1 MGQSASHRSALSLRG
16 ARILVVEDDAILAM
30 ELGMILQD
38 AGAEIAG
45 PCRSVP
51 DALAMIAQRNDIA
64 AAVLDVRI
72 GHETIA
78 PVAHQLS
85 RRGTPFVF
93 YTGQIARDPTLA
105 EWPNCKVISK
115 PAAASAI
122 VSAVAD
128 LVGWPAWADIKVVS
142 GT

>member
-1 MGQSASHRSALSLRG
+1 MSQSASHKSALSLRG

-30 ELGMILQD
+30 ELGMILLD

-45 PCRSVP
+45 PCRTVP

-72 GHETIA
+72 GRETIA
-78 PVAHQLS
+78 PVARQLS

-105 EWPNCKVISK
+105 EWLNCKVISK
-115 PAAASAI
+115 PAVAGAI

-128 LVGWPAWADIKVVS
+128 LVVWPGLGKH
-142 GT
+142 